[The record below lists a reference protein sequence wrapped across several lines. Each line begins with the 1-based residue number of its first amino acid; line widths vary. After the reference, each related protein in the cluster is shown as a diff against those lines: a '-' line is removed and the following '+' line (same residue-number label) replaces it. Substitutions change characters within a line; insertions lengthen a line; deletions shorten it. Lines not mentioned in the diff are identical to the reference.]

1 MSQPAPTAVLTT
13 CGPTF
18 EPLDRV
24 RRLTNFSTGRLG
36 TLLANHLR
44 QLGQASILLRGEQST
59 FRGAAEGVEVEEF
72 TTTTDLLDRL
82 RRRAATSARAV
93 FHASAVADF
102 SVGRLF
108 RQLADGALAPV
119 TEGKVATRGGT
130 LLAELVPTPK
140 ILPQLRDFF
149 PNAVIVGWK
158 YEVDGSPEDVRVRG
172 MEQLA
177 ACRTDYC
184 VLNGPAY
191 GPGFGVLSPDGSVVR
206 AAGEGELFAL
216 LARVARLGDPAGN
229 AG

>member
-1 MSQPAPTAVLTT
+1 MNQPASTAVLTT

-36 TLLANHLR
+36 TLAANYFR
-44 QLGQASILLRGEQST
+44 RLGQASTLLRGEQAT
-59 FRGAAEGVEVEEF
+59 FRGADEGVEVEEF
-72 TTTTDLLDRL
+72 TTTADLLARL
-82 RRRAATSARAV
+82 QRREENPPRAV
-93 FHASAVADF
+93 FHAAAVADF

-108 RQLADGALAPV
+108 RKLADGTLAEV
-119 TEGKVATRGGT
+119 AEGKATTRGGT

-140 ILPQLRDFF
+140 ILPQLRGFF
-149 PNAVIVGWK
+149 PRAVLVGWK
-158 YEVDGSPEDVRVRG
+158 YEVDGSPADVRDRG

-177 ACRTDYC
+177 ACGTDYC

-191 GPGFGVLSPDGSVVR
+191 GPGFGLLSPNGAVVS
-206 AAGEGELFAL
+206 AAGEEALFAL
-216 LARVARLGDPAGN
+216 LARVARLGDPTGN